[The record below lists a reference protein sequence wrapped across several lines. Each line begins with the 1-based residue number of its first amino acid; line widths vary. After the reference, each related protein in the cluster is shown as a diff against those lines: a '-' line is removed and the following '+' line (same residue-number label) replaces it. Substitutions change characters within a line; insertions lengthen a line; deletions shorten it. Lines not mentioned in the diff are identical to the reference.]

1 MSTFFVKMK
10 VGEGEKMASF
20 FHVYRPEGV
29 NSKYRLIVF
38 DDSKEAFIP
47 LTEFYHD
54 QVNRISE
61 SSDKRL

>member
-1 MSTFFVKMK
+1 MESDMSIFFVKGRGK
-10 VGEGEKMASF
+10 EMASF

-38 DDSKEAFIP
+38 DDSKETFIP

-54 QVNRISE
+54 QV
-61 SSDKRL
+61 K